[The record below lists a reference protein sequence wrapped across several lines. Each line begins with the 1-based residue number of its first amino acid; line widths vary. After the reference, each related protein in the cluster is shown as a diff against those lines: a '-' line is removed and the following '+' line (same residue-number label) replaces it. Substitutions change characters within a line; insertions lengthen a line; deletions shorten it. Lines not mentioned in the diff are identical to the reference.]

1 MTISTSPL
9 SYTDCYEALDKALD
23 DERGVRVGVESL
35 KSAQFLRMRL
45 NQARS
50 INRDENSRTYEP
62 GHPLHGRS
70 AYDRLM
76 VRIKERGERT
86 YVYIEQVAN
95 FTRVIESL
103 SEIEPE
109 EIEDT
114 IEEVAPVPVETLT
127 KPKHTDVIR
136 MIVRKE
142 VVTRRI

>member
-1 MTISTSPL
+1 MSISSSPL
-9 SYTDCYEALDKALD
+9 SYTDCYEALDRALD
-23 DERGVRVGVESL
+23 DEKGVRVGVESI

-50 INRDENSRTYEP
+50 INRDENQRTYEP
-62 GHPLHGRS
+62 GHPLYGRS

-76 VRIKERGERT
+76 VRIKERGDKV

-109 EIEDT
+109 VEGT
-114 IEEVAPVPVETLT
+114 EEVEEPVKVETLT
-127 KPKHTDVIR
+127 RPKRENVIPMVIR
-136 MIVRKE
+136 RE
-142 VVTRRI
+142 VVARRI